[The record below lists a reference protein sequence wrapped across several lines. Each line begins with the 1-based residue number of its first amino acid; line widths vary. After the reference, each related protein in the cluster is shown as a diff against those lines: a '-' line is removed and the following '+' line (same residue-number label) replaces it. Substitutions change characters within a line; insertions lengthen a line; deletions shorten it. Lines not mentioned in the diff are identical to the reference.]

1 MPLLPLYIQAIW
13 QREIGLFGPGC
24 TSTNQLTELTPN
36 AVTSQ
41 SNNGGGRR
49 NENEAQKFWLHSV
62 SIFEFSVRFCN

>member
-13 QREIGLFGPGC
+13 QREIGLFGPGWC
-24 TSTNQLTELTPN
+24 TQQLTELTPN

-49 NENEAQKFWLHSV
+49 NENEAQNSTVLVFLN
-62 SIFEFSVRFCN
+62 F